1 MPQKT
6 FQPYDFIF
14 AKVKGYPHWPG
25 RIEPFQVDD
34 KGKPPKK
41 YPIIFYGTRET
52 GNLKPEDL
60 FPYHENKERF
70 GKPIKR
76 KFFNEGLWEIE
87 NNPDWNP
94 EIHVPLSVTQQSM
107 LSTPKTPASA
117 KSTPSESAELKR
129 KRKESDA
136 AELAKK
142 TPKTETPAE
151 PQTSRSGRV
160 IKPKKFAEEA
170 DEDTVSAIAGNAS
183 PPPSTPT
190 GAPNPSVNRKRLNSE
205 DDSAVT
211 TKSKETHI
219 SLSENASPAAK
230 GAFSALKSG
239 LLEGDLS
246 ADEAKRIAEGGVADE
261 AKGTL
266 DTHKAIT
273 LDMEARL
280 LDYDQKIRMAL
291 SVQNPRKEDARGY
304 LDSMLGLVVSGLMLK
319 KNPHVVDAVKK
330 CRRYKY
336 DDEIRHKADLVYNR
350 FKLLFLVPEGG
361 SADSHWDDVF
371 ADKVRKFDLACKD
384 QGIKDD
390 AKIALVRDPVHF
402 KALTKDST
410 AQPHATG

>member
-1 MPQKT
+1 MPQKV
-6 FQPYDFIF
+6 FKPYDFIF

-25 RIEPFQVDD
+25 RIEPFELDPN
-34 KGKPPKK
+34 GKPPKK

-70 GKPIKR
+70 AKPIKR

-94 EIHVPLSVTQQSM
+94 EIHVPLSVSQQSSV
-107 LSTPKTPASA
+107 STPKTPASSKA
-117 KSTPSESAELKR
+117 TPADSADLKR
-129 KRKESDA
+129 KRKDSDV

-142 TPKTETPAE
+142 TPKTDTPAE

-160 IKPKKFAEEA
+160 IKPKKFAEEEKEESA
-170 DEDTVSAIAGNAS
+170 VSALSGNSS

-190 GAPNPSVNRKRLNSE
+190 GAPNATVSRKRLNSE
-205 DDSAVT
+205 DDHTKVSA

-219 SLSENASPAAK
+219 SLPEDAASPAK
-230 GAFSALKSG
+230 GAFGDLKSG

-246 ADEAKRIAEGGVADE
+246 ADDAKRIAEGGVVDE

-266 DTHKAIT
+266 ETHKAIT

-304 LDSMLGLVVSGLMLK
+304 LDSMLSLVVSGLMLK

-350 FKLLFLVPEGG
+350 FKTALL
-361 SADSHWDDVF
+361 S
-371 ADKVRKFDLACKD
+371 
-384 QGIKDD
+384 
-390 AKIALVRDPVHF
+390 
-402 KALTKDST
+402 LTQAGNGASSW
-410 AQPHATG
+410 